1 MSLTLSVDLSQLL
14 GAGQEVT
21 ANIRAR
27 AAQVVVAVAEQ
38 AAYQW
43 KDKVFKARLW
53 AGEKTPYVASIT
65 WESKGPLEAVV
76 KSDYSLAEEIES
88 GRPARDLKLNIGRSQ
103 RARANKKG
111 IKYLIIPF
119 RHNTPTASGEG
130 AHAPQMPLSIY
141 KVAKSLAPSRALPAG
156 SKKPATRLS
165 ATGFT
170 VPQHSYDW
178 GGRLPAGLAPKK
190 SSSHKTDIYAG
201 MVRFDTSSGK
211 SRSSAYLTFRIMSE
225 NSSGWVVPAKPGL
238 YLAKGVTDNL
248 GPLFEQA
255 MREAVARS

>member
-43 KDKVFKARLW
+43 KDKVFKAHLW

-88 GRPARDLKLNIGRSQ
+88 GRPARDLKLNIGR
-103 RARANKKG
+103 
-111 IKYLIIPF
+111 
-119 RHNTPTASGEG
+119 
-130 AHAPQMPLSIY
+130 
-141 KVAKSLAPSRALPAG
+141 
-156 SKKPATRLS
+156 
-165 ATGFT
+165 
-170 VPQHSYDW
+170 
-178 GGRLPAGLAPKK
+178 
-190 SSSHKTDIYAG
+190 
-201 MVRFDTSSGK
+201 
-211 SRSSAYLTFRIMSE
+211 
-225 NSSGWVVPAKPGL
+225 
-238 YLAKGVTDNL
+238 
-248 GPLFEQA
+248 
-255 MREAVARS
+255 

>member
-1 MSLTLSVDLSQLL
+1 MSLSLSVDLSQLL

-21 ANIRAR
+21 ANIQAR

-43 KDKVFKARLW
+43 QDKVNKAPLW

-65 WESKGPLEAVV
+65 WESTGPLEAVV
-76 KSDYSLAEEIES
+76 KSDYELAEAIES
-88 GRPARDLKLNIGRSQ
+88 GRPARDLKLNIGRS
-103 RARANKKG
+103 RKARANKKG
-111 IKYLIIPF
+111 VKYLIIPF

-130 AHAPQMPLSIY
+130 AHAPQMPPAIY
-141 KVAKSLAPSRALPAG
+141 KLAKSLAPSRVLAPG
-156 SKKPATRLS
+156 SKKPAIRLS

-178 GGRLPAGLAPKK
+178 GGRLPAGLVPKK
-190 SSSHKTDIYAG
+190 SDKHKTDIYAG
-201 MVRFDTSSGK
+201 MVRFATSSGK
-211 SRSSAYLTFRIMSE
+211 SKSSSYLTFRVMSE
-225 NSSGWVVPAKPGL
+225 DSSGWVIPAKPGL

-248 GPLFEQA
+248 GPLFRQA